1 MADMNDLQN
10 WAKGKAGGG
19 DDAAAVDPGADGA
32 ADGQPEEEAMPP
44 KEALTFAATE
54 LKEASDALEK
64 IVGQLDDGSEVQEI
78 IDALKDANEKLT
90 AAAEAIEEDEGDEN
104 DDEQPQGEEQ
114 PNE

>member
-19 DDAAAVDPGADGA
+19 DDAVVDPGADGA

-54 LKEASDALEK
+54 IKEASDALEK

-90 AAAEAIEEDEGDEN
+90 AAAEAIEEDEGD
-104 DDEQPQGEEQ
+104 DETEEQ
-114 PNE
+114 PKGEE